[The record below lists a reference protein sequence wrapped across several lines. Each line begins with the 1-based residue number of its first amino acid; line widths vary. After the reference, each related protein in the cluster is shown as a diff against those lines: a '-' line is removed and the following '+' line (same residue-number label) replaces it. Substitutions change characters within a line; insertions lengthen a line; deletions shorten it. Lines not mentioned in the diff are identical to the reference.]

1 MEAQLVASEAVLNLT
16 DDTFETEVLNATE
29 PVLVDFWAEW
39 CQPCKMLSPTMD
51 EIADEY
57 EGRAKI
63 TKMNIDDNQQ
73 VATKFGIMSIPT
85 VLLFKGGEVQNT
97 FVGLSGKEKFTG
109 ALDELL

>member
-1 MEAQLVASEAVLNLT
+1 MASEAVLTLT
-16 DDTFETEVLNATE
+16 DDSFEADVLNSSE

-57 EGRAKI
+57 AGRAKVGKI
-63 TKMNIDDNQQ
+63 NIDDHRQ
-73 VATKFGIMSIPT
+73 VASQFNIMSIPT
-85 VLLFKGGEVQNT
+85 VLLFQGGELKNT
-97 FVGLSGKEKFTG
+97 FVGLSGKDKFTG